1 MGLNVLTEQHIFRM
15 LSSIYILLVIKWYD
29 LLFSMY
35 YTNPMA
41 SVAIFRFSTVV
52 DITHFFLIKKVRN
65 INRGWVWSFSLIGV
79 FLVYFLFTRVVL
91 LCDL

>member
-1 MGLNVLTEQHIFRM
+1 MGLNVLTEQHIFCM
-15 LSSIYILLVIKWYD
+15 LSSIYILLVIECYD

-52 DITHFFLIKKVRN
+52 DITHFFFNL
-65 INRGWVWSFSLIGV
+65 
-79 FLVYFLFTRVVL
+79 
-91 LCDL
+91 